1 MPSSELTAGRELDA
15 LIAEKVM
22 GVEPMLSWQV
32 MSLDERSSVLSGTKD
47 ECERWLESHAK
58 LFPIS
63 AYAGYHVGAWKHHP
77 RYSIDISAAWQVV
90 ERVRKIIPKQTQTQA
105 YSFQLCQ
112 LGIPGSWSCS
122 FVVNDGDWSTQARV
136 EGVATAPLAICLAA
150 LKAVSHA
157 D

>member
-1 MPSSELTAGRELDA
+1 MIPSSEMTAGRELDA

-32 MSLDERSSVLSGTKD
+32 MSLDERSSVFSGTKD

-77 RYSIDISAAWQVV
+77 HYSTDIACAWQVV
-90 ERVRKIIPKQTQTQA
+90 EKMRQLRYEFLLITVRSSEFEA
-105 YSFQLCQ
+105 RF
-112 LGIPGSWSCS
+112 WSDNPTCKAL
-122 FVVNDGDWSTQARV
+122 THA
-136 EGVATAPLAICLAA
+136 APLAICLAS